1 MLKAIAAGSILGFAG
16 AMAEK
21 HAKASAKRALAMVA
35 GKPNTKVGG
44 RGVS

>member
-1 MLKAIAAGSILGFAG
+1 MAAAGAVAG
-16 AMAEK
+16 GIAK
-21 HAKASAKRALAMVA
+21 NHAKSRAQDALRMVA